1 MIYKINNNKIPEI
14 NLFLQYLRI
23 NPIKINL
30 IKNHKLNNL
39 VLIYTIKHVIV
50 KWKKIKRFQMRINL
64 NKINLI
70 KNH

>member
-50 KWKKIKRFQMRINL
+50 K
-64 NKINLI
+64 
-70 KNH
+70 